1 MYYEKFINFLKKH
14 NLYDE
19 EVIQYWTKNKISFD
33 YLEEESR
40 CLIGCYYKIENKILT
55 KISLIVP
62 FIDNDKTVLIN
73 IHEYIHLL
81 LTYHKLG
88 YKYKLDPSREILPIF
103 YERIFIRENETASLL
118 NYYNYLNSYIIE
130 ENLNEYVL
138 ALKISDILLKTYNN
152 DNVFKLENKAKKLV
166 RKNKKCWVFI
176 MIEKNLQH
184 IIR

>member
-73 IHEYIHLL
+73 IHEYAHALEL
-81 LTYHKLG
+81 YSELG
-88 YKYKLDPSREILPIF
+88 KIYEDKVELREIHA
-103 YERIFIRENETASLL
+103 REMEKV
-118 NYYNYLNSYIIE
+118 YLKSN
-130 ENLNEYVL
+130 
-138 ALKISDILLKTYNN
+138 
-152 DNVFKLENKAKKLV
+152 
-166 RKNKKCWVFI
+166 
-176 MIEKNLQH
+176 
-184 IIR
+184 